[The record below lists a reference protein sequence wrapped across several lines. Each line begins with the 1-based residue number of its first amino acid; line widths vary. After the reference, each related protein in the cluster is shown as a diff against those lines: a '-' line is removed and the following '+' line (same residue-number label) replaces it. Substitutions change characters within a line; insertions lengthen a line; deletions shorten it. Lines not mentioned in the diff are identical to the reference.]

1 MSSATAENQHHG
13 QQHEWTGEHSLSPVP
28 DEARTSKASHQFW
41 IWAGANI
48 APINWVLGALG
59 IYIGLS
65 LSDVVLVLLV
75 GNLVGMG
82 VFGFFV
88 LMGQR
93 TGVTQMVLSR
103 SAFGRRGAYLPTAF
117 QFVIATGW
125 CAINTWIVLDLV
137 TSLFGELGIDGG
149 RGLQIVTVLVIMALQ
164 VFIAAYGFR
173 AIASFEKYTVP
184 VTLVVLLVMTVV
196 AWTKTDVDWSYAGQ
210 GLTGSSRVGALSTI
224 MTAIGIGWGISWF
237 AYASDYSRFV
247 PRSVP
252 AGRLFAASALGQFVP
267 VIWLGVL
274 GATLATVNQDVDPGQ
289 LIVNSFGALALPV
302 LLLVIHGPIATNIL
316 NIYSA
321 SVCALALD
329 IKVDRKVVAY
339 VVGALSTVFAVW
351 LVFQEDFASSLDGWL
366 ASMVT
371 WVAPWG
377 AVMLVHFYWV
387 TRQRIDVPA
396 LYDEPGRSRLG
407 DFRWDAII
415 AFVVGIVATWFFEY
429 GIPSALQGP
438 GAKALN
444 GIDLSWLAGALTA
457 GVLYAVLASRRRSAA
472 DQPDSTPGS
481 TPYRP
486 RVV

>member
-1 MSSATAENQHHG
+1 VTSATADDRQQLDHG
-13 QQHEWTGEHSLSPVP
+13 EWSGEHSLAPVP
-28 DEARTSKASHQFW
+28 DEARTSKASYQFW

-59 IYIGLS
+59 IAIGLS
-65 LSDVVLVLLV
+65 LADVVLVLVV
-75 GNLVGMG
+75 GNAIGMS

-149 RGLQIVTVLVIMALQ
+149 RALQIVAVLVIMAFQ

-173 AIASFEKYTVP
+173 AIAAFEKYTVP

-196 AWTKTDVDWSYAGQ
+196 AWTKIDVDWSYAGS
-210 GLTGSSRVGALSTI
+210 GLTGGDRLGALSTI

-252 AGRLFAASALGQFVP
+252 ASRLFAASALGQFVP

-274 GATLATVNQDVDPGQ
+274 GATLATVSQDVDPGQ

-321 SVCALALD
+321 SVCALTLD
-329 IKVDRKVVAY
+329 LKVDRKVVAY

-351 LVFQEDFASSLDGWL
+351 LVFQEDFASALDGWL

-387 TRQRIDVPA
+387 ARQRIDVPA

-407 DFRWDAII
+407 DYRWDAII

-444 GIDLSWLAGALTA
+444 GIDLSWFAGALTA
-457 GVLYAVLASRRRSAA
+457 SVIYAALAAKRRSA
-472 DQPDSTPGS
+472 DSLTGS
-481 TPYRP
+481 TPRAS
-486 RVV
+486 VG

>member
-1 MSSATAENQHHG
+1 MA
-13 QQHEWTGEHSLSPVP
+13 
-28 DEARTSKASHQFW
+28 
-41 IWAGANI
+41 
-48 APINWVLGALG
+48 
-59 IYIGLS
+59 
-65 LSDVVLVLLV
+65 
-75 GNLVGMG
+75 

-149 RGLQIVTVLVIMALQ
+149 RGLQIVTVLVIMAFQ

-184 VTLVVLLVMTVV
+184 VTLLVLLVMTVV
-196 AWTKTDVDWSYAGQ
+196 AWTKTDVNWSYAGS
-210 GLTGSSRVGALSTI
+210 GLTGSARLGALSTI

-252 AGRLFAASALGQFVP
+252 AGRLFAASTLGQFVP

-274 GATLATVNQDVDPGQ
+274 GATLATVSQDVDPGQ

-321 SVCALALD
+321 SVCALTLD

-339 VVGALSTVFAVW
+339 VVGALSTAFAVW
-351 LVFQEDFASSLDGWL
+351 LVFQENFAAALDGWL

-377 AVMLVHFYWV
+377 AVMLVHYYWV
-387 TRQRIDVPA
+387 ARRRIDVPA

-407 DFRWDAII
+407 DFRWDAIV
-415 AFVVGIVATWFFEY
+415 AFVAGIVATWFFEY

-438 GAKALN
+438 GAKALD

-457 GVLYAVLASRRRSAA
+457 GVLYAALAARRRSAA
-472 DQPDSTPGS
+472 GLPESA
-481 TPYRP
+481 P
-486 RVV
+486 RRATVG

>member
-1 MSSATAENQHHG
+1 MSTSTAARTDSHD
-13 QQHEWTGEHSLSPVP
+13 EWAGEHSLAPVP
-28 DEARTSKASHQFW
+28 EEARTSKASHQFW

-59 IYIGLS
+59 IALGLS
-65 LSDVVLVLLV
+65 LGEVVLVLVV
-75 GNLVGMG
+75 GNAIGMSM
-82 VFGFFV
+82 FGFFV

-117 QFVIATGW
+117 QFLIATGW

-137 TSLFGELGIDGG
+137 TSLFGELGIEGG
-149 RGLQIVTVLVIMALQ
+149 RGLQILTVLVIMAFQ
-164 VFIAAYGFR
+164 VLIAAYGFR
-173 AIASFEKYTVP
+173 AIAAFEKYTVP
-184 VTLVVLLVMTVV
+184 VTLVVLAAMTVV
-196 AWTKTDVDWSYAGQ
+196 AWTQIDIDWGYAGE
-210 GLTGSSRVGALSTI
+210 GLTGTARLSAMSTV

-252 AGRLFAASALGQFVP
+252 ARKVFAASALGQFVP

-274 GATLATVNQDVDPGQ
+274 GATLATVSQEVDPGQ
-289 LIVNSFGALALPV
+289 LIVESFGVLALPV

-321 SVCALALD
+321 SVCALTLD
-329 IKVDRKVVAY
+329 IRVDRKVVAY
-339 VVGALSTVFAVW
+339 VVGTLATVFSIW
-351 LVFQEDFASSLDGWL
+351 LIFQEDFAWALDGWL

-377 AVMLVHFYWV
+377 AIMLMHYYWLL
-387 TRQRIDVPA
+387 RQQVDVPA
-396 LYDEPGRSRLG
+396 LYDEPGSSRLG

-415 AFVVGIVATWFFEY
+415 AFVVGIFATWFFEY
-429 GIPSALQGP
+429 GIPEALQGP
-438 GAKALN
+438 GAKALGN
-444 GIDLSWLAGALTA
+444 VDLSWLAGSVTA
-457 GVLYAVLASRRRSAA
+457 AVLYGVLASRRRSAA
-472 DQPDSTPGS
+472 PVPAGSST
-481 TPYRP
+481 
-486 RVV
+486 

>member
-1 MSSATAENQHHG
+1 MSTATPPAENHA
-13 QQHEWTGEHSLSPVP
+13 HEWVGEHSLAPVP
-28 DEARTSKASHQFW
+28 DDARTSKASHQFW

-59 IYIGLS
+59 IVLGLS
-65 LSDVVLVLLV
+65 LADTITVLVI
-75 GNLVGMG
+75 GNVIGMAT
-82 VFGFFV
+82 FGFFV

-137 TSLFGELGIDGG
+137 TSLFGVLGIDGG
-149 RGLQIVTVLVIMALQ
+149 KGLQVITVLVIMGLQ
-164 VFIAAYGFR
+164 VLIAAYGFR
-173 AIASFEKYTVP
+173 AIAAFEKYTVP
-184 VTLVVLLVMTVV
+184 VTLLVLAAMTIV
-196 AWTKTDVDWSYAGQ
+196 AWTKIDVNWSYAGA
-210 GLTGSSRVGALSTI
+210 GLGGADRFGAMSTI

-247 PRSVP
+247 PRDVP
-252 AGRLFAASALGQFVP
+252 ASKLFAASTLGQFVP

-274 GATLATVNQDVDPGQ
+274 GATLATVSQKADPGQ
-289 LIVNSFGALALPV
+289 LIVDSFGALALPV

-321 SVCALALD
+321 SVCALTLD
-329 IKVDRKVVAY
+329 IRVDRKIVAY
-339 VVGALSTVFAVW
+339 VVGGLATVFCIW
-351 LVFQEDFASSLDGWL
+351 LVYQQDFASALDGWL

-377 AVMLVHFYWV
+377 AVMLMHFYWV
-387 TRQRIDVPA
+387 TRQRIDIPA
-396 LYDEPGRSRLG
+396 LYDEPGSSRLG

-415 AFVVGIVATWFFEY
+415 AFVAGIVATWAFEY
-429 GIPSALQGP
+429 GIPTALQGP
-438 GAKALN
+438 AAKAMN
-444 GIDLSWLAGALTA
+444 GVDLSWLAGFLVAGLIY
-457 GVLYAVLASRRRSAA
+457 GVLAAPRRRTSGSLVQGTSA
-472 DQPDSTPGS
+472 
-481 TPYRP
+481 
-486 RVV
+486 

>member
-1 MSSATAENQHHG
+1 VSSATAENQHLEHG
-13 QQHEWTGEHSLSPVP
+13 EWSGEHSLAPVP

-59 IYIGLS
+59 ISIGLS
-65 LSDVVLVLLV
+65 LADVILVLVV
-75 GNLVGMG
+75 GNAIGMA

-184 VTLVVLLVMTVV
+184 VTLLVLLVMTVV
-196 AWTKTDVDWSYAGQ
+196 AWTQTDVDWSYAGS
-210 GLTGSSRVGALSTI
+210 GLTGSDRFGALSTI

-252 AGRLFAASALGQFVP
+252 ASRLFAASTLGQFVP

-274 GATLATVNQDVDPGQ
+274 GATLATVSQDVDPGQ

-321 SVCALALD
+321 SVCALTLD

-351 LVFQEDFASSLDGWL
+351 LVFQEDFAAALDGWL

-387 TRQRIDVPA
+387 ARQRIDVPA

-407 DFRWDAII
+407 DYRWDAII
-415 AFVVGIVATWFFEY
+415 AFVLGIIATWFFEY

-444 GIDLSWLAGALTA
+444 GIDLSWFAGALTA
-457 GVLYAVLASRRRSAA
+457 GVLYAALAARRRSAVGG
-472 DQPDSTPGS
+472 PDSAPQRT
-481 TPYRP
+481 
-486 RVV
+486 RVG